1 MPGILLLI
9 GGIVVVVIVAI
20 VLVVVGL
27 RSPEAADPLQA
38 RLAEYSTRER
48 PMTLEEI
55 ELAQPFSERI
65 LMPIAR
71 QFGQFAA
78 RFTPEAS
85 LKSIQHMLD
94 LAGNPKGLE
103 PANFYAMRFM
113 AALGA
118 AGLFFMLTLVMPPK
132 SAGGLLPISMKDN
145 APIAI
150 AISLG
155 AGLLGYYYPTI
166 WLRGK
171 IRRRQD
177 VIIKAMPDALDLLTV
192 CVEAGLGFDQAM
204 SQVNQK
210 WDNELSL
217 AFGRVLQE
225 IRLGR
230 LRREALRDM
239 AERIDVSD
247 VTSFV
252 AAIIQADQLGVSMAK
267 VLRIQSEQMR
277 IRRRQRAEKKAHEA
291 PIKMLIPMAFLIFPS
306 IYIVLLGPA
315 ALTLKN
321 SGILNVI
328 GR

>member
-1 MPGILLLI
+1 MDPRLLLLI
-9 GGIVVVVIVAI
+9 GGIVVVAIIAI

-55 ELAQPFSERI
+55 ELSVPFGERI
-65 LMPIAR
+65 IMPVIR

-85 LKSIQHMLD
+85 LNSIQHMLD

-103 PANFYAMRFM
+103 PANLYAIRFV
-113 AALGA
+113 AAIGIAVL
-118 AGLFFMLTLVMPPK
+118 LFFGSLVMPPGGVLPK
-132 SAGGLLPISMKDN
+132 PGPLAAIGISLVGGLF
-145 APIAI
+145 
-150 AISLG
+150 
-155 AGLLGYYYPTI
+155 GYYLPTMLI
-166 WLRGK
+166 QSK

-204 SQVNQK
+204 SQVNMK

-225 IRLGR
+225 IRLGK

-239 AERIDVSD
+239 AERIEVPEM
-247 VTSFV
+247 TSFT

-321 SGILNVI
+321 SGVLAIV

>member
-1 MPGILLLI
+1 MDLRLLLLI
-9 GGIVVVVIVAI
+9 GGIVVVAIIAI

-27 RSPEAADPLQA
+27 RSPEASDPLRE
-38 RLAEYSTRER
+38 RLAAYSERER

-55 ELAQPFSERI
+55 ELSVPFSERI
-65 LMPIAR
+65 LVPIVR

-78 RFTPEAS
+78 RFTPDAS
-85 LKSIQHMLD
+85 IKSIQHMLD

-103 PANFYAMRFM
+103 PANFYALRFV
-113 AALGA
+113 AAIGIAVL
-118 AGLFFMLTLVMPPK
+118 LFFGSVFMPKGGVLPK
-132 SAGGLLPISMKDN
+132 PNGFGAV
-145 APIAI
+145 AI
-150 AISLG
+150 AIG
-155 AGLLGYYYPTI
+155 GGLFGFYLPTALI
-166 WLRGK
+166 QSK

-204 SQVNQK
+204 SQVNMK

-225 IRLGR
+225 IRLGK

-239 AERIDVSD
+239 AERIEVPEM
-247 VTSFV
+247 TSFA

-321 SGILNVI
+321 SGIMEVL
-328 GR
+328 GK